1 MTLGLSLGLHTSA
14 ARQSLTDAR
23 YIETLKNSN
32 GATITFSNGQPVRLA
47 RPVGATLLRNSRGQV
62 VTNSSGAAI
71 YTV

>member
-1 MTLGLSLGLHTSA
+1 MTLGLGLGLHTSG
-14 ARQSLTDAR
+14 ARQALAEAR
-23 YIETLKNSN
+23 YVETLTNSA
-32 GATITFSNGQPVRLA
+32 GQTVTFSNGQPVRLA